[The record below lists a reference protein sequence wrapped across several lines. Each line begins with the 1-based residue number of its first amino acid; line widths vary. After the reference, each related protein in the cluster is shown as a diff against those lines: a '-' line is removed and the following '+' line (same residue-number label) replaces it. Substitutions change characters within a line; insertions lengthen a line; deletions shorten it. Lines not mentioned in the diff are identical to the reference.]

1 MISVMI
7 CIGPEFVLES
17 QDVAGVL
24 GQTDQLDLFRGL
36 SEKNLSDIVLT

>member
-1 MISVMI
+1 MI

-24 GQTDQLDLFRGL
+24 GQTDQLILFR
-36 SEKNLSDIVLT
+36 NLTESNPQDISLT